1 MTQITQ
7 AKSGRISPQMRF
19 VAKKE
24 GISPF
29 ILAKKIAKGE
39 AVIFSSKVRRPKK
52 ITAVGTGLTT
62 KVNVNIGTS
71 TDKLGFK
78 LELLKL
84 QESVRLKADTVMDL
98 SVGKNSQRI
107 RNIILKKSPL
117 PVGTVPVY
125 EAALLADKKRG
136 SFLKL
141 DIETILDCIET
152 QGKEGV
158 DFFTIHCGIT
168 KEGLK
173 ILKTNKRQINI
184 VSRGGA
190 ILSAWMKANNKE
202 NPFYEYFDEILK
214 IAYKYDIVLSLGD
227 ALRPGAIADA
237 TDAAQINE
245 LKTLARLVERARKHD
260 VQVIVEGPG
269 HVPINQIEAN
279 ITLEKKY
286 CKNAPF
292 YVLGPLVC
300 DIAAGY
306 DHITAAIGGALAAS
320 YGADFL
326 CFVTAAEHLRHPTLE
341 DTKEGLIASRIA
353 AHSAD
358 IAKGINSAQ
367 NWDRQISIARKNRD
381 WKKLIALSIDPDRAR
396 EFRRSAKP
404 KESKTCSMC
413 GKYCSMKLIEDC
425 MAS

>member
-1 MTQITQ
+1 MTQITE
-7 AKSGRISPQMRF
+7 AKSGRITPQMRF
-19 VAKKE
+19 VAKRE

-52 ITAVGTGLTT
+52 TTAVGTGLTT

-71 TDKLGFK
+71 PDKVSFK

-84 QESVRLKADTVMDL
+84 RESVRLKADTVMDL

-107 RNIILKKSPL
+107 RNIILEKSPI

-125 EAALLADKKRG
+125 EAALLADKQRG
-136 SFLKL
+136 GFLKL

-152 QGKEGV
+152 QAKEGV

-173 ILKTNKRQINI
+173 ILETKKRQIKI

-190 ILSAWMKANNKE
+190 IISAWMKANNKE

-245 LKTLARLVERARKHD
+245 LKTLARLVQRAREYD

-269 HVPINQIEAN
+269 HVPINQIKTN
-279 ITLEKKY
+279 IDLEKKY

-306 DHITAAIGGALAAS
+306 DHITAAIGGAIAAS

-341 DTKEGLIASRIA
+341 DTQEGLIASRIA

-358 IAKGINSAQ
+358 IAKGIKSAQ
-367 NWDRQISIARKNRD
+367 NWDRQISIARRNRD
-381 WKKLIALSIDPDRAR
+381 WKKLISLTIDPRRAR
-396 EFRRSAKP
+396 EFRSSARP
-404 KESKTCSMC
+404 KETKTCSMC
-413 GKYCSMKLIEDC
+413 GKYCSMKLIEEC
-425 MAS
+425 IAS

>member
-1 MTQITQ
+1 MAQIIQ
-7 AKSGRISPQMRF
+7 AKSGLISPQMRF

-24 GISPF
+24 GIDP
-29 ILAKKIAKGE
+29 IVLAKRIARGE
-39 AVIFSSKVRRPKK
+39 AVIFSNNLRRPKET
-52 ITAVGTGLTT
+52 TAVGTGLKT

-71 TDKLGFK
+71 TDKTDFK

-84 QESVRLKADTVMDL
+84 RESIRLKADTVMDL
-98 SVGKNSQRI
+98 SVGKDTQRI
-107 RNIILKKSPL
+107 RNIILEKSPL
-117 PVGTVPVY
+117 PVGTVPIY
-125 EAALLADKKRG
+125 EAAILAEKKKG
-136 SFLKL
+136 SLLKL

-152 QGKEGV
+152 QAKEGV

-173 ILKTNKRQINI
+173 LLETRKRQIKM

-237 TDAAQINE
+237 TDEAQINE
-245 LKTLARLVERARKHD
+245 LKTLARLVQRAREHNA
-260 VQVIVEGPG
+260 QVIVEGPG
-269 HVPINQIEAN
+269 HVPINQIQTN
-279 ITLEKKY
+279 IALEKKY

-320 YGADFL
+320 FGADFL
-326 CFVTAAEHLRHPTLE
+326 CFVTRAEHLSHPTLE
-341 DTKEGLIASRIA
+341 DTREGLIASRIA

-358 IAKGINSAQ
+358 VAKGIKSAQ
-367 NWDRQISIARKNRD
+367 NWDSQISIARRNRN
-381 WKKLIALSIDPDRAR
+381 WKKLIALAIDPERAR
-396 EFRRSAKP
+396 QLRRSIKP
-404 KESKTCSMC
+404 KDSKTCSMC
-413 GKYCSMKLIEDC
+413 GKYCSMKLIEEC
-425 MAS
+425 IAS